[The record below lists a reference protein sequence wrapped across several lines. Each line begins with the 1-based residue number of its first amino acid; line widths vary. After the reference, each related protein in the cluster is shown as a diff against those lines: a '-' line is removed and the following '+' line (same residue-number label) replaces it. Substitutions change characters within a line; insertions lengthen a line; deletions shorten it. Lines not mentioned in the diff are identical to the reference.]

1 MGPKIIHKHEIQHKH
16 ITKGEWAKRLSAEDE
31 RAVIVG
37 LSLS

>member
-1 MGPKIIHKHEIQHKH
+1 MGPKIIHKHEIQHKNK
-16 ITKGEWAKRLSAEDE
+16 TTLELTKRLSAEDE